1 MSINDKVKV
10 IWKTN
15 CKWRDCEHLAKRKE
29 IKPTNVSVGKD
40 EELATLPIK
49 VGDPIRV
56 KFASRWYDA
65 EAAETWEP
73 KTKKRGKS
81 FVYID

>member
-1 MSINDKVKV
+1 MSINDKVNV

-29 IKPTNVSVGKD
+29 IKPTNVNVGKD

-56 KFASRWYDA
+56 KFASRRYDA
-65 EAAETWEP
+65 
-73 KTKKRGKS
+73 KQQKS
-81 FVYID
+81 VNQRRRRKVKV